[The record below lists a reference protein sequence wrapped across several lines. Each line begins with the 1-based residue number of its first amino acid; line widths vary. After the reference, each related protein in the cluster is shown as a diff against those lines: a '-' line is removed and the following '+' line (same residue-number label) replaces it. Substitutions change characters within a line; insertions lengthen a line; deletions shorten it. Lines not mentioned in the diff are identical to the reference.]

1 MSAQR
6 KDCDTIAECFDAF
19 RSVTQVRTEGM
30 SLEDPNQQVSQSTET
45 GTRADQAKSH
55 GSAEYACTRSE
66 LKQKQKCQC
75 KEGLPDQGHRQTAP
89 FCRDEGV
96 TVCAGNALHSGRQD
110 YQL

>member
-45 GTRADQAKSH
+45 GTRADLAK
-55 GSAEYACTRSE
+55 
-66 LKQKQKCQC
+66 
-75 KEGLPDQGHRQTAP
+75 
-89 FCRDEGV
+89 
-96 TVCAGNALHSGRQD
+96 
-110 YQL
+110 